1 MERTDLGRIMA
12 FTDGVMAVAITLLVL
27 NIEVPD
33 VAAEDLDQALV
44 DLLPSLAAYV
54 LSFALVGRFWV
65 IHHSLFERLRAFD
78 GRLMALNLLYLAAI
92 VLIPFGT
99 DLFDQYHDEGIA
111 AAVFGALLG
120 AAALTN
126 WTMHRY
132 IVRRR
137 LVRDEHRDETA
148 IFASPVALGFTVA
161 FLASVP
167 LAFIS
172 PYLAQ
177 AVWVST
183 IVLRYPL
190 RRLSRWLSPS

>member
-33 VAAEDLDQALV
+33 VAAEDLDEALV

-99 DLFDQYHDEGIA
+99 DLFDQYNDEGIA

-126 WTMHRY
+126 WTMHLH

-148 IFASPVALGFTVA
+148 IFASPIALGFTVA

-183 IVLRYPL
+183 VVLRYPL